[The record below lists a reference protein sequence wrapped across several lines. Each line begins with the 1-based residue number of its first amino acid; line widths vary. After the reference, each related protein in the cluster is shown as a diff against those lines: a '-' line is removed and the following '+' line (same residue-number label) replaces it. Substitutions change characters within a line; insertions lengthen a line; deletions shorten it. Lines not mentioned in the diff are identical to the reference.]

1 MGNYKL
7 RFLDMMIP
15 KAWFNNK
22 RTPNPNK
29 KHLQSPPDF
38 TNSDHRN
45 SYYFTRDLTPL
56 QPAAP
61 DLPRKSLRRRRSTK
75 RNRRPSHHVSASESV
90 DDLSTTQGTNS
101 ASSEPASVLTEYGSD
116 ILCSCSS
123 NCNCNCRGGGDDHL
137 RPCLPPIITKKN
149 EAAAEKEDSPARRL
163 PSGMKLR
170 VNSPRIRAAQRRRR
184 SVSSSN
190 SSISESLA
198 VVKVSKDPRRDFKES
213 MVEMILENNIRASSD
228 LEELLAC
235 YLSLNSD
242 EYHHLIIAVFKQIW
256 FEFIHLRL
264 K

>member
-7 RFLDMMIP
+7 RLLDMIP

-29 KHLQSPPDF
+29 KHLSSPPDF

-56 QPAAP
+56 PNLQ
-61 DLPRKSLRRRRSTK
+61 RRRRSMK
-75 RNRRPSHHVSASESV
+75 RNRRPPPLPSRHISASES
-90 DDLSTTQGTNS
+90 TTQGSNS
-101 ASSEPASVLTEYGSD
+101 ASSELDSVLTEYGSD
-116 ILCSCSS
+116 ILSS
-123 NCNCNCRGGGDDHL
+123 CRGDDQYL
-137 RPCLPPIITKKN
+137 RSSLPPIITKKN
-149 EAAAEKEDSPARRL
+149 EAAAAADKEDSPARRL
-163 PSGMKLR
+163 PQGMKLR
-170 VNSPRIRAAQRRRR
+170 VNSPRIRAAQRRR

-242 EYHHLIIAVFKQIW
+242 EYHHLIITVFKQIW
-256 FEFIHLRL
+256 FDFLHRRL
-264 K
+264 Y

>member
-7 RFLDMMIP
+7 RLLDMMIP
-15 KAWFNNK
+15 KAWFTNK
-22 RTPNPNK
+22 RTPNSSK
-29 KHLQSPPDF
+29 KHLSSSPPSPPNF
-38 TNSDHRN
+38 TNSDQRK
-45 SYYFTRDLTPL
+45 SYYFTRDLAPL
-56 QPAAP
+56 QPAASE
-61 DLPRKSLRRRRSTK
+61 LPRRRRSTR
-75 RNRRPSHHVSASESV
+75 RNRRPPPPHPSASESI

-101 ASSEPASVLTEYGSD
+101 ASSEPDSVLIEHGSD
-116 ILCSCSS
+116 IPTLCSCS
-123 NCNCNCRGGGDDHL
+123 CRGRGDGQYL

-149 EAAAEKEDSPARRL
+149 EAAEKEDSPARRL
-163 PSGMKLR
+163 PAAGVKLR
-170 VNSPRIRAAQRRRR
+170 VNSPRIRVGQGRRRR
-184 SVSSSN
+184 SVSSN

-198 VVKVSKDPRRDFKES
+198 VVKASKDPRRDFRES